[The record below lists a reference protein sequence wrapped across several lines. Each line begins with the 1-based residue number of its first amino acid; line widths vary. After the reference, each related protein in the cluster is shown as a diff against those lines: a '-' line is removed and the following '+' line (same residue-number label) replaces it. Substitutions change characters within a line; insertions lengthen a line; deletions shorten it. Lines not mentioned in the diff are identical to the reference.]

1 MTMTINQ
8 VDDVMK
14 AVDEQ
19 LHNIVSTDI
28 DLLEEA
34 SHHIIESG
42 GKRLRPRLVF
52 LAYLA
57 AGGQDLSYVVPLAS
71 AVELV
76 HTATLVHDD
85 INDHSLTRR
94 GKISVHARW
103 GRTFALLTGDY
114 LFAKVYELMAPYGST
129 LNVMMANACVRLVE
143 GETLQAAAAK
153 AGSIDQQT
161 YHSIISRKTA
171 SLFEAAARMGAIS
184 GGANEQLVDAL
195 GEYSRYLGLAFQVI
209 DDILDFIG
217 DPAELGKPVGSDLH
231 QGSGAIMAQNGKKV
245 HDVPKPRTADPI
257 EDMMARLQESGAVEA
272 AQIQAQIWADKA
284 RGALLRIPASPIRSE
299 LQSLVDLVI
308 RRDR

>member
-1 MTMTINQ
+1 MTINQ
-8 VDDVMK
+8 VEDVMK

-19 LHNIVSTDI
+19 LRDIVSTDVH
-28 DLLEEA
+28 LLEAA
-34 SHHIIESG
+34 SHHIIDSG

-52 LAYLA
+52 LSYLA
-57 AGGQDLSYVVPLAS
+57 AGGHDLSIVVPLAA

-129 LNVMMANACVRLVE
+129 LNVMMANACVNLVE

-161 YHSIISRKTA
+161 YHTIISRKTA

-184 GGANEQLVDAL
+184 GNGGDQLVDAL
-195 GEYSRYLGLAFQVI
+195 GEYARYLGLSFQVI

-217 DPAELGKPVGSDLH
+217 DPADLGKPVGSDLH

-245 HDVPKPRTADPI
+245 NNIPKTRSADPI
-257 EDMMARLQESGAVEA
+257 EDMLARLQESGAIEA
-272 AQIQAQIWADKA
+272 AQIQAQIWAVNA
-284 RGALLRIPASPIRSE
+284 RTALLRTPATPIRDE
-299 LQSLVDLVI
+299 LESLVDFVI
-308 RRDR
+308 RRHS